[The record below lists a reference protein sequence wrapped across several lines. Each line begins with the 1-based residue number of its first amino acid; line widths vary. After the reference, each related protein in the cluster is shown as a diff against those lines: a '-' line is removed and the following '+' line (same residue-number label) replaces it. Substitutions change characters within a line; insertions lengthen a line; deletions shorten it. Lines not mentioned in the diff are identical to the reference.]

1 MITIPLDEQLSPL
14 ENAQKYFERYNK
26 LKRTH
31 EALTTLIEET
41 KNEIE
46 HLESIA
52 TALDIALLEDDL
64 EQIRD
69 E

>member
-41 KNEIE
+41 KS
-46 HLESIA
+46 ESKAVRCTLFLPTDSICM
-52 TALDIALLEDDL
+52 
-64 EQIRD
+64 
-69 E
+69 